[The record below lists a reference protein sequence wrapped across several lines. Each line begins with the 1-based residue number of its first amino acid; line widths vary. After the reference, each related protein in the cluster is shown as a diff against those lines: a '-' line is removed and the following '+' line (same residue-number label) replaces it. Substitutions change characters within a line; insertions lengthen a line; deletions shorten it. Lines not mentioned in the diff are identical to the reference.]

1 MDISLSEG
9 RKKELIEELQ
19 SYYRQEHDELIGELK
34 AEMLVDFFIL
44 KLGPKIYN
52 QAISDANTFIQE
64 KLIDLESI
72 LYIPE

>member
-1 MDISLSEG
+1 MEITLNEV
-9 RKKELIEELQ
+9 RKKELIEQVQ
-19 SYYRQEHDELIGELK
+19 SYFRQEHDELIGDLK
-34 AEMLVDFFIL
+34 AEMLVEFFIS